1 MSAKRVNT
9 KYLVRFFVRYPNGN
23 WLESRELVGESL
35 EHCIEKLGGRRRLV
49 ESFTIYQGGKKTM
62 HVPIELYGKL

>member
-9 KYLVRFFVRYPNGN
+9 KYLVRFFIRYPKGN
-23 WLESRELVGESL
+23 WLQSRELVGEGL
-35 EHCIEKLGGRRRLV
+35 EHCIEKLGRYRSMV
-49 ESFTIYQGGKKTM
+49 ESFTIYQDGKKAV